1 MKKFIISFILI
12 GLCLIGI
19 SLLNANE
26 SIYTRVVIVV
36 SIDDTTITTKD
47 KQGFIWQFISNSDI
61 QEGQRLILVF
71 NDMHTNTI
79 FDDEVIDI
87 K

>member
-1 MKKFIISFILI
+1 MKKFIISFVLI
-12 GLCLIGI
+12 GLCIIGI

-26 SIYTRVVIVV
+26 STYTRDVIVV

-61 QEGQRLILVF
+61 QEGQHLILVF
-71 NDMHTNTI
+71 SNMHTNTI
-79 FDDEVIDI
+79 FDDEVIDV